1 MKHENPKH
9 KTGDGAGFGRL
20 RAEQQKRTTITRMLE
35 RQHPI
40 GAVYVDQI
48 REYAGA
54 QIVFFRTTMPDGSG
68 RGLNHTA
75 RVAVFRVATNG
86 NYWIDNDVIANTEI
100 LK

>member
-54 QIVFFRTTMPDGSG
+54 QIAFYRHTMTDGAGS
-68 RGLNHTA
+68 LMEA
-75 RVAVFRVATNG
+75 RVAVFRTAANG
-86 NYWIDNDVIANTEI
+86 NYWIENDIIANTEEQ
-100 LK
+100 